1 MGFFKECFHNT
12 LCKKKNNDKK
22 TLEISSAVVTP
33 NFLPGNKMTKKMSSE
48 DIQAVIQNAEVGD
61 LLKFNREMYKHWA
74 VYIGRNRYIHD
85 YGRN

>member
-1 MGFFKECFHNT
+1 MQ
-12 LCKKKNNDKK
+12 KKKNNDKK
-22 TLEISSAVVTP
+22 TLEISSAFVTP
-33 NFLPGNKMTKKMSSE
+33 NLLPGNKMTKKMSSE

-61 LLKFNREMYKHWA
+61 LLEFNREMYKHWA